1 MTGAVARR
9 PEGCTKL
16 HIWEQEISDAGE
28 LNYLDVIRLWGLEE
42 ITSTSNYTEG
52 SAYSDNTQDTY
63 VKKTASV
70 DLTILVR
77 ELATKTEALIMGKE
91 FIKGKKVSR
100 ASDRAKKFAV
110 AYEQTN
116 SDGSSTFKL
125 YYNCTLAKDEAK
137 NTTIKDGIEYDVITI
152 TGKALPCPE
161 LGGAL
166 DLEFESDAVGVT
178 AQDIANFFKT
188 VMMPPEADIPVRE
201 QKQNLKLEK

>member
-1 MTGAVARR
+1 MSGAVARR

-16 HIWEQEISDAGE
+16 HIWEQELTVAGE
-28 LNYLDVIRLWGLEE
+28 LNYLEAIRLWGLEE

-77 ELATKTEALIMGKE
+77 ELATKTEALIMGKD

-100 ASDRAKKFAV
+100 STDRARKFAV

-166 DLEFESDAVGVT
+166 DLEFESDADGVT
-178 AQDIANFFKT
+178 AQDITNFFKT
-188 VMMPPEADIPVRE
+188 VTMPPEAETPAKE
-201 QKQNLKLEK
+201 SLKIKK

>member
-1 MTGAVARR
+1 MIAAVARR
-9 PEGCTKL
+9 PEGCRNL
-16 HIWEQEISDAGE
+16 HIWELEILESGE
-28 LNYLDVIRLWGLEE
+28 LNYLEVIRLWGLEE
-42 ITSTSNYTEG
+42 ITSTSSYTEG
-52 SAYSDNTQDTY
+52 AGYSDNTQDTY

-70 DLTILVR
+70 DITISVR

-91 FIKGKKVSR
+91 FIKGKKVSK
-100 ASDRAKKFAV
+100 STDRARRFAV

-137 NTTIKDGIEYDVITI
+137 NTTIKEGVEYDVVTI
-152 TGKALPCPE
+152 TGKALPCLE

-166 DLEFESDAVGVT
+166 DLEFESDAEGVT

-188 VMMPPEADIPVRE
+188 VMMPPVQEEAPEVAS
-201 QKQNLKLEK
+201 LKLNTSK

>member
-1 MTGAVARR
+1 MSGAVARR

-28 LNYLDVIRLWGLEE
+28 LNYLDPIRLWGLEE
-42 ITSTSNYTEG
+42 ITSTSSYTEG

-63 VKKTASV
+63 IKKTASV
-70 DLTILVR
+70 DLAILVR
-77 ELATKTEALIMGKE
+77 ELSTKIEALIMGKE

-161 LGGAL
+161 LDGAL
-166 DLEFESDAVGVT
+166 DLEFESDAEGIT
-178 AQDIANFFKT
+178 AQDITNFFKT
-188 VMMPPEADIPVRE
+188 VTMPPVAEPPVVRE
-201 QKQNLKLEK
+201 